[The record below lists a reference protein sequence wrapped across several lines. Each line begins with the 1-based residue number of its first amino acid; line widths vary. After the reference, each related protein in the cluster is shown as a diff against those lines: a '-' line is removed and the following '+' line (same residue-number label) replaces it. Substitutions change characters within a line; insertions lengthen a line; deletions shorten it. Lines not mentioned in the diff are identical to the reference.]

1 MRISFHREI
10 ARPIKVSKL
19 LDEMDQMVNDLAGD
33 AFNIKIAIMLARA
46 AKLIRERAQPG
57 DEEI

>member
-1 MRISFHREI
+1 M
-10 ARPIKVSKL
+10 SKL

-33 AFNIKIAIMLARA
+33 AFNIKIAIMLAQA